1 MSATVLE
8 FPNRTET
15 VSPVFAIPYGEDA
28 KKSNHQA
35 NVVRIDEILPHPDP
49 ETTSLELIL
58 IGGYQ
63 VVVKKGQF
71 AIGDRAVYIQPD
83 SVVPQ
88 TEPFR
93 FIWNDHV
100 GLDGTVPVKRRR
112 VTVRKFR
119 GQYSEG
125 LLLPVSD
132 FPELAI
138 VGPYGQTRATYPAVG
153 EDVSDLLGITHY
165 VPEVDVESTKANSA
179 LAPKKKFKYPKTF
192 RGWFNFIKSYLT
204 GGRKVATRDAS
215 FSLPT
220 YDVEAFKNYNGT
232 FLGGE
237 MVVVTEKIHG
247 SNARFIFLD
256 GEMYAGSR
264 TQWKAL
270 GGNDVWNKALAQN
283 PWIEKWCRA
292 HEGYAL
298 YGEVTP
304 TQKGF
309 DYGTKNVQFFLFDI
323 RTPEGKWVSFDAYGV
338 VLPAY
343 QDIPETNLSL
353 EEFNHHMVPV
363 LYYGPFDLEKILPL
377 VDGQSEVIGA
387 KHIREGVVIKTAWE
401 RSVRGLGRAQLKV
414 VSSDFYL
421 KDAKN

>member
-1 MSATVLE
+1 MSATL
-8 FPNRTET
+8 
-15 VSPVFAIPYGEDA
+15 SPVFAMPYGEET

-35 NVVRIDEILPHPDP
+35 NVVSITEILPHPDP
-49 ETTSLELIL
+49 DTTSLELVTIR
-58 IGGYQ
+58 GYQ

-71 AIGDRAVYIQPD
+71 TIGSLAVYIQPD

-88 TEPFR
+88 TEPFK
-93 FIWNDHV
+93 FIWETYV

-112 VTVRKFR
+112 ITVRKFR

-125 LLLPVSD
+125 LLLPVYD
-132 FPELAI
+132 FPELLDSTLTGHFVERDYP
-138 VGPYGQTRATYPAVG
+138 VGS
-153 EDVSDLLGITHY
+153 DVSELLGITHY
-165 VPEVDVESTKANSA
+165 VPEVDVESTKADTAS
-179 LAPKKKFKYPKTF
+179 APKKKFKYPKTF
-192 RGWFNFIKSYLT
+192 RGWFNFIKRYLT
-204 GGRKVATRDAS
+204 GGRKAATRDVS

-220 YDVEAFKNYNGT
+220 YDVEAFKNYKGT
-232 FLGGE
+232 FGE
-237 MVVVTEKIHG
+237 GELVVVTEKIHG

-264 TQWKAL
+264 TQWKAR

-283 PWIEKWCRA
+283 PWIENWCRN

-323 RTPEGKWVSFDAYGV
+323 RNPQGYWVSFDLYSQAD
-338 VLPAY
+338 L
-343 QDIPETNLSL
+343 NL
-353 EEFNHHMVPV
+353 EEFNDHMVPV
-363 LYYGPFDLEKILPL
+363 LYYGPFNLEKILPL
-377 VDGQSEVIGA
+377 VDGQSEVKGA

-401 RSVRGLGRAQLKV
+401 RTVRGLGRVQLKV